1 MHRIYGR
8 DLDLNLLRVF
18 VVVAESGSVTEA
30 AARLYLSQPALSAAL
45 KRLASAVGAPLF
57 TRQGRGLVLSARGQ
71 RLWTEVQP
79 HLQALVDAALSP
91 PGFDPKTSERTV
103 RLGLS
108 DAAES
113 WLLPSLLRVL
123 ERQAPRMRIIV
134 VPVQFRNLVDAL
146 QSQRVD
152 LAISV
157 ADDLPAGTQRQA
169 LFTGGFVCLFDPRR
183 LRIGRK
189 LTREAYFAADHIIV
203 SYNGDMRGIVEDML
217 GQSRRARCSVPSFAS
232 IGSAIDGSTL
242 LSTLPLSVAREI
254 RRLRPH
260 LRTAA
265 LPFSLQGTAVELI
278 WRSAVDD
285 DDACRF
291 LREHIARIAAA
302 THKDATTKPRVR
314 QSA

>member
-1 MHRIYGR
+1 MHQIYGR

-45 KRLASAVGAPLF
+45 KRLSTAVGAQLF

-79 HLQALVDAALSP
+79 HLEALIDAALSP
-91 PGFDPKTSERTV
+91 PGFDPETSERTM

-113 WLLPSLLRVL
+113 WLLPTLLRTL
-123 ERQAPRMRIIV
+123 ERQAPRMRLIV
-134 VPVQFRNLVDAL
+134 LPVQFRNLNDAL
-146 QSQRVD
+146 VSQRVD

-169 LFTGGFVCLFDPRR
+169 LFTGGFVCLYDPRHV
-183 LRIGRK
+183 RIGRK

-217 GQSRRARCSVPSFAS
+217 GQSRRARCSVPSFRSVGA
-232 IGSAIDGSTL
+232 AIDNSAL
-242 LSTLPLSVAREI
+242 LATVPSSVAREI

-260 LRTAA
+260 LRTTT
-265 LPFSLQGTAVELI
+265 LPFSLQGTAIELI

-291 LREHIARIAAA
+291 LREHIVRIANA
-302 THKDATTKPRVR
+302 THKDTAIKSRAK